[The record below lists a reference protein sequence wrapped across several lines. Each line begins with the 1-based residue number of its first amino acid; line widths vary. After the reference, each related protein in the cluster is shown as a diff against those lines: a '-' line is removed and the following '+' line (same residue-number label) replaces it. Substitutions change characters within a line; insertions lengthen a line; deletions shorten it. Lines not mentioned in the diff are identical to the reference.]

1 MKRARTAAERLTAVL
16 LHLAPQRFRDEAEA
30 ELLALARESAQ
41 NAHGTARVTLLLRI
55 AADLLRAAAA
65 EHAARRPRLSAP
77 RFHLQ
82 PRSATRSFWRHRMD
96 GLLRDLRDAT
106 RNLVRAPGL
115 VTVVTLTLMLGIGLN
130 TVIFSLV
137 DQTLLRLLPVAEP
150 ERLVRVYTSDYD
162 SGPLGSTSFPDF
174 LDFRAQAATSL
185 SDLAAFLGVTVQLD
199 SGGPGGEV
207 GHASAEVVTGNYF
220 ATLGLHP
227 YSGRFFDATEPGR
240 EAPAEAVLSFAAFEQ
255 RFGGDLRI
263 VGERVRVNGQAF
275 TIVGI
280 AQPRFRGLDAG
291 LRPELWLPMSSF
303 ADAIPM
309 LRGRD
314 FLAQRGSRWLNLV
327 GRLAETSSADRAQV
341 ELQTAMNRLAATFPD
356 TNLGTAQEPDNPR
369 PMTVLSA
376 QDGRLGSALDATVST
391 SRLLFVLVGVVLLV
405 ACINVASV
413 LFARGLDRSRELA
426 VRLALGARRGA
437 VVRQLLVEG
446 VLLACVGGAAGL
458 LFAWMVSR
466 ALAADLLPA
475 LAGGLA
481 IDGLELDPRVL
492 SFTVALSVATGLVC
506 GLAPALRLRRS
517 ALLPDLRG
525 DRASSGGSR
534 RRAGLAEVLVVVQVA
549 GACVLLVA
557 AGLLGRSL
565 ARLVAVDLG
574 FDREGVVL
582 ASMAPALQGY
592 DPARGSELYRAV
604 LEEVQAIPGVD
615 AASLSSVVP
624 VQSAGARRGFRI
636 EGYQPA
642 PTESTEIN
650 LNFVSPGYFRA
661 LRVPLLRGRPFV
673 ESDHAEAPPVAIVNA
688 AFVERYLGGGEG
700 VGRRIGG
707 EELEIEIVGVA
718 SNGKYRNL
726 REDTLPYV
734 YIPLSQSYW
743 PAVSLAVRSAAGD
756 PLALVDQV
764 RAAVARVD
772 SDLPLTRV
780 RLLHDH
786 VGAAAAEERSL
797 AILVSGFSVLTLAL
811 AAIGLYGVLATAVA
825 RRRRELGIRSAL
837 GASRAEL
844 LGMVF
849 SRGFALTALGIV
861 VGGLAA
867 AGTARVLATRLFGV
881 GTRDPATLGVTVLVL
896 GSVAA
901 LACLVPARR
910 ATKVDPATVLRME

>member
-1 MKRARTAAERLTAVL
+1 
-16 LHLAPQRFRDEAEA
+16 
-30 ELLALARESAQ
+30 
-41 NAHGTARVTLLLRI
+41 
-55 AADLLRAAAA
+55 
-65 EHAARRPRLSAP
+65 
-77 RFHLQ
+77 
-82 PRSATRSFWRHRMD
+82 MD
-96 GLLRDLRDAT
+96 GLLRDLRHAA
-106 RNLVRAPGL
+106 RNLGRSPGL
-115 VTVVTLTLMLGIGLN
+115 VAVVTLMLMLGIGLN

-137 DQTLLRLLPVAEP
+137 DQTLLRPLPVAEP
-150 ERLVRVYTSDYD
+150 ERLVRVYTSDHD
-162 SGPLGSTSFPDF
+162 SGPLGSTSFPDY

-185 SDLAAFLGVTVQLD
+185 SDLAAFIGVTVQLD
-199 SGGPGGEV
+199 SAGPGAEV
-207 GHASAEVVTGNYF
+207 EHASAEVVTGNYF
-220 ATLGLHP
+220 ATLGLRP
-227 YSGRFFDATEPGR
+227 YSGRFFDAAEPGR
-240 EAPAEAVLSFAAFEQ
+240 EAPAEAVLSFAALEQ
-255 RFGGDLRI
+255 RFGGDPRI
-263 VGERVRVNGQAF
+263 VGERLYVNGQAF
-275 TIVGI
+275 TIVGV
-280 AQPRFRGLDAG
+280 APPRFRGIDAG
-291 LRPELWLPMSSF
+291 LHPELWLPMSSF

-314 FLAQRGSRWLNLV
+314 FFTQRGSRWLDMV
-327 GRLAETSSADRAQV
+327 GRLAETSSVDRAQG
-341 ELQTAMNRLAATFPD
+341 ELQTVMNRLAATFPG

-376 QDGRLGSALDATVST
+376 QDGRLGSARDATVST

-413 LFARGLDRSRELA
+413 LFARGLDRSREIA

-446 VLLACVGGAAGL
+446 ALLACAGGAAGL
-458 LFAWMVSR
+458 LFAWLLSR

-481 IDGLELDPRVL
+481 IEGLELDPRVL
-492 SFTVALSVATGLVC
+492 TFTAALSVATGLAC
-506 GLAPALRLRRS
+506 GLAPALRLRRT
-517 ALLPDLRG
+517 ALLPDLHG

-534 RRAGLAEVLVVVQVA
+534 RRAGLAEMLVVVQVA

-565 ARLVAVDLG
+565 ARLVSVDLG

-592 DPARGSELYRAV
+592 DPARGGELYRAV
-604 LEEVQAIPGVD
+604 LEEIRAIPGVD

-650 LNFVSPGYFRA
+650 VNFVSPGYFRA

-673 ESDHAEAPPVAIVNA
+673 ESDHAEAPPVAIVNS
-688 AFVERYLGGGEG
+688 AFVERYLGRGEG

-726 REDTLPYV
+726 REDALPYV
-734 YIPLSQSYW
+734 YLPLSQGYW

-797 AILVSGFSVLTLAL
+797 AILVSGFSILALAL

-849 SRGFALTALGIV
+849 SRGFTLTALGIV
-861 VGGLAA
+861 VGGFAA
-867 AGTARVLATRLFGV
+867 AAVARTLSTRLFGI
-881 GTRDPATLGVTVLVL
+881 GAGDPATLCVTVLVL

-901 LACLVPARR
+901 LACLVPARC